1 VIASGKTT
9 AMVAKC
15 TGMRSKK
22 SKQKKKACTHTHTK
36 TKQNQIS
43 GRRRTYKH
51 QEKRHEQEQTM
62 NEEEE
67 KLVITQ
73 KARNVQ
79 LLLLLDSVSVEH
91 PIHSKAGV
99 VKQKQK

>member
-1 VIASGKTT
+1 
-9 AMVAKC
+9 
-15 TGMRSKK
+15 
-22 SKQKKKACTHTHTK
+22 
-36 TKQNQIS
+36 
-43 GRRRTYKH
+43 
-51 QEKRHEQEQTM
+51 M